1 MAMTK
6 KEMFAHIATVCAT
19 DEAIVEFCNHE
30 IELLGRKRSTSKP
43 TKTQI
48 ENEVIKEEIVA
59 VLEEA
64 DEKMTV
70 GQILKALDG
79 DYTSQKISALC
90 RQLVNAEKLVK
101 TIEKKV
107 SYFSVA

>member
-1 MAMTK
+1 MTK

-43 TKTQI
+43 TKTQV
-48 ENEVIKEEIVA
+48 ENEVIKAKILD
-59 VLEEA
+59 VLGEA

-70 GQILKALDG
+70 GQILKALEG

-90 RQLVNAEKLVK
+90 RQLVNAEKVEK

-107 SYFSVA
+107 SYFSLA